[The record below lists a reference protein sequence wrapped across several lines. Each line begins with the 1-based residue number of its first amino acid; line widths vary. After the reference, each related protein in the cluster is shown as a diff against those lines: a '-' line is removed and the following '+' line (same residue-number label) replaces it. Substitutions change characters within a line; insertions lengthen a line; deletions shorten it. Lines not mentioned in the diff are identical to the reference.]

1 MTAMV
6 RAGSLQGYLALMQSL
21 GCKPAGLLS
30 RHRIASATLAD
41 EDALISLRSGMRLME
56 ASAIE
61 TGCPDFGLR
70 LSKLQDISVLGPLA
84 IVLQNATTVRKAWD
98 YVARHIFVQ
107 TPGLVVTVHDR
118 SSLIAGAVEISL
130 DLRLPRLPEQRQTI
144 DLCLGDLHHITQLM
158 AGRSY
163 ELHAVSLPHTPVAP
177 LAVYKRFF
185 NAAVHCDQPRAALHL
200 SPETLATDLRGAN
213 PALRQI
219 AEDYFER
226 HFRSPDQSVSARVRL
241 ALRRTLG
248 SKADVAQLLA
258 IHPRTLQRHLAAE
271 GANFE
276 TLREE
281 TRQEAA
287 LHYLRQTEIPL
298 GRVADLLGFSEQ
310 SVLARSCRRWFGTTP
325 TAIRRQGEDAGVLRS
340 VGGGTGAPFTPQR

>member
-1 MTAMV
+1 MTALV
-6 RAGSLQGYLALMQSL
+6 RAGSLQGYIALMQSL
-21 GCKPAGLLS
+21 RCEPDELLS
-30 RHRIASATLAD
+30 RHRIAPDVLAD
-41 EDALISLRSGMRLME
+41 EDALISLRSGMQLME

-70 LSKLQDISVLGPLA
+70 LSRLQDISVLGPLA
-84 IVLQNATTVRKAWD
+84 IVLQNAATVRKAWD

-107 TPGLVVTVHDR
+107 TPGLVVTVHDQ
-118 SSLIAGAVEISL
+118 SSLIAGSVEISL
-130 DLRLPRLPEQRQTI
+130 ELRLPRLPAQRQTI

-158 AGRSY
+158 AGPGY
-163 ELHAVSLPHTPVAP
+163 KLHAVSLPHTPIAP
-177 LAVYKRFF
+177 LDDYKRFF
-185 NAAVHCDQPRAALHL
+185 NAAIHCDQPRAALHL

-219 AEDYFER
+219 AEDYLDR
-226 HFRSPDQSVSARVRL
+226 HFRSPDESVSARVRL

-248 SKADVAQLLA
+248 TKVDVAHLLA
-258 IHPRTLQRHLAAE
+258 IHPRTLQRYLAVE

-281 TRQEAA
+281 ARKEAA

-298 GRVADLLGFSEQ
+298 GQVADLVGFSEQ
-310 SVLARSCRRWFGTTP
+310 SALARSCRRWFGATP
-325 TAIRRQGEDAGVLRS
+325 TEIRRQREDAEYVRS
-340 VGGGTGAPFTPQR
+340 P